1 LKFSPGGLVR
11 DGGYFSLD
19 IRAAVEF
26 DPDASLTR
34 YAINGESEFAP
45 WHTLARKTAGGGD
58 PSTRLRINA
67 SFSSWRSAG
76 IFLPDSTN

>member
-1 LKFSPGGLVR
+1 MGPSEIKHVLGGIPGSGN
-11 DGGYFSLD
+11 G
-19 IRAAVEF
+19 
-26 DPDASLTR
+26 R